1 MLLFKNGAS
10 APAVTS
16 APPLPTGEG
25 IPALL
30 HQVWLGAAPLPA
42 RWSDFS
48 DHLQAMNPE
57 FEYRRWGDVD
67 ADALLAGT
75 PYEQLYKGW
84 ANPGFRSDILRL
96 LILQQFGGIYLDTD
110 CEPVRPLSNLRS
122 GREAFVGAT
131 FQPQPIAEVL
141 VENAVI
147 GSCPAH
153 PFIQAA
159 LSAVLAACQAVTPDE
174 FARGAPNV
182 VLLSGPGQMSRVLTE
197 YRQKPESLAFDVS
210 VLPSRAFYPVVPG
223 GEWQYAVRPAAT
235 REEFPDTYLVHWW
248 DGSWVRL
255 QEDQKKSARDGD
267 AKKQPAPKRAKK
279 EKATI

>member
-1 MLLFKNGAS
+1 MLFTS
-10 APAVTS
+10 PSVTAPAPVID
-16 APPLPTGEG
+16 PPLPPGAG

-30 HQVWLGAAPLPA
+30 HQVWLGADPLPT
-42 RWSDFS
+42 RWEDFS
-48 DHLQAMNPE
+48 DQLQAMNPD

-67 ADALLAGT
+67 ADALIAGT

-122 GREAFVGAT
+122 GREAFLGAT
-131 FQPQPIAEVL
+131 FQPQPIREVL

-147 GSCPAH
+147 GSCPGH

-159 LSAVLAACQAVTPDE
+159 LSAVLAACEAVTPDE

-210 VLPSRAFYPVVPG
+210 VLPSRAFYPIIPG

-235 REEFPDTYLVHWW
+235 RDEFPDTYLVHWW